1 MVVKLNVCTQKS
13 VRNWSFLKLI
23 SHIEFHKKVKFGL
36 FANEKI
42 EILSFHDYSSS
53 FIILM

>member
-1 MVVKLNVCTQKS
+1 MFARKKVYEIGL
-13 VRNWSFLKLI
+13 FLKLI

-42 EILSFHDYSSS
+42 EI
-53 FIILM
+53 